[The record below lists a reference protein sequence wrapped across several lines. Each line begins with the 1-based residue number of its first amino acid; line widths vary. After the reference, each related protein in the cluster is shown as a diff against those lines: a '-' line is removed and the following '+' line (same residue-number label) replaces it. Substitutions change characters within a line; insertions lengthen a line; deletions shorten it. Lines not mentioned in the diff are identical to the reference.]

1 MAQSLGRGQI
11 FLTKCL
17 EVYERDE
24 PSCQQLLDEGEP
36 SSTKRRRKR
45 GGGTMPGRAPA
56 FLTMPTS
63 TPTTGCPHNAKFPSF
78 WQDLD
83 VMVVFD
89 MG

>member
-1 MAQSLGRGQI
+1 MAQSSGRGQI

-17 EVYERDE
+17 EVYERHE
-24 PSCQQLLDEGEP
+24 PSCQQPLDEGEP

-45 GGGTMPGRAPA
+45 GGGTMLDRAPA
-56 FLTMPTS
+56 FLTMPTL
-63 TPTTGCPHNAKFPSF
+63 TPTTGDPHNAKFPSF